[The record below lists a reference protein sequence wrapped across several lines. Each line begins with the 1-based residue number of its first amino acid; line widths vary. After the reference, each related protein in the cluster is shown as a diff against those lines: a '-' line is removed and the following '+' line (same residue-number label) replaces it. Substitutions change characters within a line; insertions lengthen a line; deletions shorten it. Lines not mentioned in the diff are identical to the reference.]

1 MGKVKSVLRFL
12 SEDLWR
18 IRLKDEPS
26 RKSLWI
32 KTLRVIVL
40 SVNGFANDKCTLRA
54 SALTFY
60 SLISIVPVLAMA
72 FGIAKG
78 FGFDHILEERVREQF
93 QGQEE
98 VFNQAI
104 SFARNMLDNT
114 KGGLIAGIGVIFLFW
129 AIIKVLGNME
139 RLFNDIWGI
148 KRQRKLSRKFSDYL
162 SFMLIGPILFIMAGS
177 MTVAVTSQVKDILV
191 HHKSLEFVAGPVLF
205 SLKAL
210 PFGVLWG
217 LFAFMYVFLPN
228 GKVKVQSALL
238 GGILAGTIYQIV
250 QWGYFRFQIGISQY
264 NAIYGSFAALPLFLI
279 WLQLSWL
286 ILLYGAE
293 VSFAHQNVATYEF
306 EQDCLNVSGA
316 FKRLVA
322 LAVAHLCVKTF
333 REGVSPPTANEI
345 SEKLEAPIRLVNQNI
360 YDLVEAGVL
369 SEVTGDEEK
378 AAAYQPALDI
388 EKLTLREVIDRLE
401 HTGLDTLPLA
411 KSEAVGKISESLD
424 GLRDSLL
431 SSPKNVLLKDL

>member
-1 MGKVKSVLRFL
+1 
-12 SEDLWR
+12 
-18 IRLKDEPS
+18 
-26 RKSLWI
+26 
-32 KTLRVIVL
+32 
-40 SVNGFANDKCTLRA
+40 
-54 SALTFY
+54 
-60 SLISIVPVLAMA
+60 
-72 FGIAKG
+72 
-78 FGFDHILEERVREQF
+78 
-93 QGQEE
+93 
-98 VFNQAI
+98 
-104 SFARNMLDNT
+104 
-114 KGGLIAGIGVIFLFW
+114 
-129 AIIKVLGNME
+129 
-139 RLFNDIWGI
+139 
-148 KRQRKLSRKFSDYL
+148 
-162 SFMLIGPILFIMAGS
+162 
-177 MTVAVTSQVKDILV
+177 
-191 HHKSLEFVAGPVLF
+191 
-205 SLKAL
+205 
-210 PFGVLWG
+210 
-217 LFAFMYVFLPN
+217 MYVFLPN

-322 LAVAHLCVKTF
+322 LAVAHLCIKTF

-345 SEKLEAPIRLVNQNI
+345 SEKLETPIRLVNQNI

-378 AAAYQPALDI
+378 AVAYQPALDI
-388 EKLTLREVIDRLE
+388 EKLTLQEVIDRLE

-411 KSEAVGKISESLD
+411 KSEAVGKISASLD